1 MSEDIRELLES
12 QMEEPAA
19 APDTEQSPAEN
30 GVDEGEQNSQPPVD
44 EYLNAP
50 KSYKKEYADIFKDLS
65 PEWRK
70 YLHERES
77 ETEKGFSRLNNQLGS
92 YKFLNDAFTQ
102 RQQKLSGYGIN
113 KQQEWIE
120 QLIKIEDALE
130 SDPAATIKALAE
142 AYGINNENKPSNP
155 QETQYLGKIRQLEQ
169 SIGSLQQFVN
179 QSQQE
184 SAQKAFESFIGAKD
198 ESGASKHPYF
208 EDVRE
213 GMSALLSQ
221 GAAKDLEEAYEK
233 AVWLNPEVREKV
245 IAQRAQA
252 ELQAKAA
259 EAQKAKAAAF
269 SPKGK
274 AVPEQTGLSLREELE
289 KGFEALE

>member
-12 QMEEPAA
+12 QMQEPAA
-19 APDTEQSPAEN
+19 APETEQSPAEN
-30 GVDEGEQNSQPPVD
+30 GVDGGEQISQPPVD
-44 EYLNAP
+44 EYLDAP
-50 KSYKKEYADIFKDLS
+50 KSYKKEYAETFKTLS

-77 ETEKGFSRLNNQLGS
+77 DVEKGFSRLNNQLGS

-102 RQQKLSGYGIN
+102 RQQRLSGYGIN
-113 KQQEWIE
+113 KQQDWIE
-120 QLIKIEDALE
+120 QLIKVEDALE
-130 SDPAATIKALAE
+130 NDPAATIKALAE
-142 AYGINNENKPSNP
+142 AYGTDTAGTAPADNP
-155 QETQYLGKIRQLEQ
+155 QYLGKIKQLEQ
-169 SIGSLQQFVN
+169 NISSLQQYVN
-179 QSQQE
+179 QSQQQQ
-184 SAQKAFESFIGAKD
+184 AQKAFESFIGAKD
-198 ESGASKHPYF
+198 ENGASRHPYF
-208 EDVRE
+208 EEVRE

-221 GAAKDLEEAYEK
+221 GGAKDLEEAYEK

-252 ELQAKAA
+252 ELQSKAA

-274 AVPEQTGLSLREELE
+274 AVPEQGNLSLREELE